1 VLIHV
6 GIGVALL
13 VATTALH
20 AGAMALAF
28 DGLKLTHARRWVGRS
43 VLTRIAL
50 VAGLV
55 VLMFLASL
63 VESGLWAF
71 TYLSLGALPSFEE
84 ALYFSMVTFT
94 TLGYGDVT
102 LGESWRL
109 LGSFEAANGTIMF
122 GWTTALIV
130 AVVHRLYVQTL
141 SETRR

>member
-1 VLIHV
+1 MLRHI
-6 GIGVALL
+6 GIGAALL

-20 AGAMALAF
+20 AAAMALAF
-28 DGLKLTHARRWVGRS
+28 EGLKLTHATRWVERS
-43 VLTRIAL
+43 RLTRTAV
-50 VAGLV
+50 VASLV
-55 VLMFLASL
+55 VLMFLTSL
-63 VESGLWAF
+63 VESGLWALV
-71 TYLSLGALPSFEE
+71 YLAVDALPSFEE

-130 AVVHRLYVQTL
+130 AVVHRVYFNNLK
-141 SETRR
+141 EG